1 MTRKSAS
8 CTTMLVG
15 KNASL
20 DGSTL
25 IARNEDAGEVS
36 LPQKFVVIQP
46 EQQPATFH
54 AVLSVQ
60 YSFTERSPK
69 VYFYARGR

>member
-25 IARNEDAGEVS
+25 IARNEDAGAVS

-46 EQQPATFH
+46 EQP
-54 AVLSVQ
+54 VL
-60 YSFTERSPK
+60 
-69 VYFYARGR
+69 

>member
-25 IARNEDAGEVS
+25 IARNEDAG
-36 LPQKFVVIQP
+36 
-46 EQQPATFH
+46 
-54 AVLSVQ
+54 SVP
-60 YSFTERSPK
+60 TTKICRNPT
-69 VYFYARGR
+69 